1 MISVETFG
9 FYGSVSTQ
17 IEEICLVETHPE
29 SLIDLRLNQPFKEL
43 IEFSTE
49 FDYDKL
55 DSAGLSHVPAVV
67 ILVKALE
74 EWKSTVKLFVS
85 SLSLFSCTLID
96 LWFRPSL
103 QHGGKV
109 PEGMKERKEFLDSYV
124 SKGIRKGSDDEN
136 FQEAVGL
143 FRRAGNKRP
152 VHTLFS
158 SFPSLIAK

>member
-1 MISVETFG
+1 MTEQAWQLGIPLISVETFG

-96 LWFRPSL
+96 LWFRPST
-103 QHGGKV
+103 
-109 PEGMKERKEFLDSYV
+109 
-124 SKGIRKGSDDEN
+124 
-136 FQEAVGL
+136 A
-143 FRRAGNKRP
+143 RR
-152 VHTLFS
+152 
-158 SFPSLIAK
+158 